1 MMTIKEI
8 YNLAIKMGIESDL
21 RGKDF
26 VLKQL
31 KKEKENYQKLSKEKK
46 EEYDKEKLINP
57 YSDTRI
63 LFGDPDRKVKRI
75 LVGIDIDTGEL
86 MMAKCLSDNGKKI
99 DLVMS
104 HHPLGSALADLSDV
118 MHLQADILH
127 KYGMPINIAESVMR
141 PRISEVARGVLA
153 ANHNKPVDSAR
164 LLDIPLVCVHTP
176 ADNLAAGF
184 LDGHIKKDNPYTIG
198 EIIDSLKKIPEYK
211 EAIKLKA
218 GPKIFVGDKDA
229 RVGKI
234 ALTEITGGTE
244 GSKEIYQHLAAAGIG
259 TIIGMH
265 IKEDNRHEAEKAHVN
280 VVIAGHISSD
290 SIGINLFLDELEKR
304 GIEIIPCSGLIRV
317 KRFKK

>member
-1 MMTIKEI
+1 MTIKEI

-31 KKEKENYQKLSKEKK
+31 KKEKESYQKLSREKK
-46 EEYDKEKLINP
+46 EEYDKERLLNP
-57 YSDTRI
+57 YSDSRI
-63 LFGDPDRKVKRI
+63 LCGDSEKKVKRMM
-75 LVGIDIDTGEL
+75 VGIDIDTGEL

-184 LDGHIKKDNPYTIG
+184 LDEHIKQDNPYTIG
-198 EIIDSLKKIPEYK
+198 EIIDSLKKIPEYQ

-229 RVGKI
+229 RAGKI